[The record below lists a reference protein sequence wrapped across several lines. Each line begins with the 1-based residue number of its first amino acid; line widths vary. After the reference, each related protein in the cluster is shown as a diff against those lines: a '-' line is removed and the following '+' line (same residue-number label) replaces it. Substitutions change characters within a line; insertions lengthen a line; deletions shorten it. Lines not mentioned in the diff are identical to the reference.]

1 MTSRA
6 SISHYVCL
14 IFGMFRGLK
23 SSVLLT
29 LRQSADK
36 IFGCGGAALGNPQ
49 LTPFPQFRIEIF
61 CRT

>member
-14 IFGMFRGLK
+14 IFGMFLGLK

-36 IFGCGGAALGNPQ
+36 TFGSGGAAFGQSAANA
-49 LTPFPQFRIEIF
+49 FSAV
-61 CRT
+61 